1 MAATNIFKSLQVN
14 KRLKALLLAF
24 RFDLDLQC
32 TDVLSHSIEEMFSMN
47 KSLQVFE
54 LHLLLGEDGIINS
67 TYLACFEQSLASG
80 LKLNSSIKELSFT
93 GQFFVPTACQMLFHS
108 LTHHPSL
115 AKLSIDMAYNNES
128 VKALA
133 DMLSS
138 NSTLQYLNLCSLL
151 VFMRKTFAPKIF
163 KGIEIPDSMKT
174 DRGVPDMQSHPDNLV
189 KSFNDVF
196 PGLPGML
203 KRFRDSLPDTDQGE
217 TCPDPLVLTDP
228 VWSFSRQSRNWAK
241 EFPSVDPRNAMPA
254 SACIQIFKSL
264 EQNYTL
270 RKIHLPVETF
280 NTFHR
285 FFDEF
290 SDIVSNN
297 PTLASVTLH
306 SNDRFPSIEWLEVF
320 SKKLASV
327 RPQLKRFG
335 RGTGGFK
342 FVKGGLKFQM
352 NYTALY
358 SQPAT

>member
-1 MAATNIFKSLQVN
+1 
-14 KRLKALLLAF
+14 
-24 RFDLDLQC
+24 
-32 TDVLSHSIEEMFSMN
+32 
-47 KSLQVFE
+47 
-54 LHLLLGEDGIINS
+54 
-67 TYLACFEQSLASG
+67 
-80 LKLNSSIKELSFT
+80 
-93 GQFFVPTACQMLFHS
+93 MLFNS

-115 AKLSIDMAYNNES
+115 AKLSIDMEYNNDS

-174 DRGVPDMQSHPDNLV
+174 DRGVPDMQSHSDNLV

-203 KRFRDSLPDTDQGE
+203 KRFRDSLPDTDPGE

-241 EFPSVDPRNAMPA
+241 EFPPVDPRNAMPA

-285 FFDEF
+285 FFNEF
-290 SDIVSNN
+290 SDVVSNN
-297 PTLASVTLH
+297 PTLASVMLH

-335 RGTGGFK
+335 RGTAGFI
-342 FVKGGLKFQM
+342 FVKCGLKFHR
-352 NYTALY
+352 NYTELY